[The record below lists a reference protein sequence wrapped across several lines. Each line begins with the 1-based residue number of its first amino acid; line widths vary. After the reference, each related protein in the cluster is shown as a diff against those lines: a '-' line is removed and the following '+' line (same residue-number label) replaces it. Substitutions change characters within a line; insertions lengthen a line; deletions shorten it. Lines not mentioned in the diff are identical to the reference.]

1 MALDL
6 LGRRSE
12 QAATRLGHGRATRSG
27 SAWRRARRHVE
38 MHASKRPIPVLD
50 ARFTK
55 PVETGSKPGSLLKPP
70 LSGIGIPPVYFQI
83 MIHISKVWKKL

>member
-1 MALDL
+1 
-6 LGRRSE
+6 
-12 QAATRLGHGRATRSG
+12 
-27 SAWRRARRHVE
+27 

-70 LSGIGIPPVYFQI
+70 LSGIDIPPVYFQI
-83 MIHISKVWKKL
+83 MIHISKIWKKL